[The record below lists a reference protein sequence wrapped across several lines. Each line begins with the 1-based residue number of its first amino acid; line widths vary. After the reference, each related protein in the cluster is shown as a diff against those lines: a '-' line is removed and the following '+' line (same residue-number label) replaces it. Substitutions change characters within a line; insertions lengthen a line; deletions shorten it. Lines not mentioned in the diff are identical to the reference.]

1 MRFYMPLY
9 NLTRYVQMKFLSRL
23 TLRWFVAGLLF
34 FLSAEITCR
43 IGDWTQAG
51 VPLWATPDRERDLV
65 ITDGNIQRGRP
76 HGSFKKWHLNEY
88 GFRGPSLSMM
98 PAQGCT
104 RVMVLGASESFGMY
118 ESENKEYPAQLRT
131 LLGQHKCFDV
141 VNASMVGMTVRSMLA
156 YWEHWGSRFTPHIAV
171 IYPSP
176 LFYLNIT
183 KCRRCAQL
191 DVPPASL
198 HGQVP
203 HQEHETLQVRSRLLM
218 RLQDYI
224 TLPDFLQQYRDQRE
238 LAAKIVGQPEQWFF
252 RELPGEQLQWYTED
266 LEALAQ
272 AIEARGVRPILL
284 TPALRAKFPPDARD
298 LQDLERGRVHTPRAL
313 PRVIVEFARAA
324 ATRIIALGQ
333 QHGWS
338 VIDVGTVMNG
348 ERAYFGDLV
357 HFNDDGALVIANRIA
372 RHILLLDQAQVP
384 PIPPI
389 VGRRLGQGRKG

>member
-1 MRFYMPLY
+1 
-9 NLTRYVQMKFLSRL
+9 MKFLSRL
-23 TLRWFVAGLLF
+23 TLRWFLAGLIC

-43 IGDWTQAG
+43 VGDWTQAG
-51 VPLWATPDRERDLV
+51 VPLWATPDHERDLV

-88 GFRGPSLSMM
+88 GFRGPSLSIV
-98 PAQGCT
+98 PAQECT
-104 RVMVLGASESFGMY
+104 RVMVLGASETFGLY
-118 ESENKEYPAQLRT
+118 ESEHKEYPAQLRT

-141 VNASMVGMTVRSMLA
+141 VNASVVGMTVRSMLS
-156 YWEHWGSRFTPHIAV
+156 YWEHWGSQFTPHIAV

-176 LFYLNIT
+176 LFYLNLT
-183 KCRRCAQL
+183 KRRTSAQVD

-198 HGQVP
+198 HGQIP
-203 HQEHETLQVRSRLLM
+203 HQGRETLQVSSRLLM

-224 TLPDFLQQYRDQRE
+224 TLPDFIQQYRDQRE
-238 LAAKIVGQPEQWFF
+238 LAAKIAGHPEQWFF

-272 AIEARGVRPILL
+272 AIEARRVRPILL
-284 TPALRAKFPPDARD
+284 TPALRSTFPPDARD

-313 PRVIVEFARAA
+313 PRVIIEFARAA

-333 QHGWS
+333 LHGWS
-338 VIDVGTVMNG
+338 VIDVGSVMNG

-357 HFNDDGALVIANRIA
+357 HFNDDGALVIANLIA
-372 RHILLLDQAQVP
+372 HHILSLDQPQVP
-384 PIPPI
+384 PILPI
-389 VGRRLGQGRKG
+389 VDRHLGQGRKG